1 MNEIIKIP
9 KILLPQSDI
18 DMQKWACVACDQ
30 FTSEPKYWEE
40 LNQFVKD
47 EPSTLNMVFPEVYL
61 GKDDDKRI
69 ESINATMKEYLNS
82 GIYREYEGLIL
93 VKRIL
98 PNGKIRLGLMLAV
111 DLEQYE
117 YTEKNTAL
125 IKATEKTV
133 IERLPARIKIRRNAP
148 LELPHVML
156 LMDDP
161 DSEILEPL
169 YKESDSY
176 DILYDFKLNM
186 GGGKITGFAVPNP
199 DEIIVKINEILGKN
213 SISKYGVDNKIMFA
227 VGDGNHSL
235 ATAKE
240 CWNEIAK
247 TLSLDERIN
256 HPARYALCEMVNLY
270 DESLE
275 FEPIHRIIFNA
286 THDFIVNMAL
296 RLTGEERMRVV
307 FNDEEY
313 LINIPV
319 NPSDAIKDIQDY
331 IDEYIAE
338 NPEVTEDYIHGDENL
353 IKVAKRESGIALFMP
368 TIAKNTLFEYSVRR
382 GVLPRK
388 SFSMGVAEDKR
399 YYLEARKIK

>member
-1 MNEIIKIP
+1 MDEIIKIP
-9 KILLPQSDI
+9 KILLPANEVDLY
-18 DMQKWACVACDQ
+18 KWACVACDQ
-30 FTSEPKYWEE
+30 FTSEPKYWED
-40 LNQFVKD
+40 LAAAVGD
-47 EPSTLNMVFPEVYL
+47 APSTLNMVFPEVYL

-69 ESINATMKEYLNS
+69 ADINATMTNYLSS
-82 GIYREYEGLIL
+82 GKFKEYEGLIL

-98 PNGKIRLGLMLAV
+98 ANGKIRLGLMIAV

-117 YTEKNTAL
+117 YTEKNNAP

-133 IERLPARIKIRRNAP
+133 VERLPARIKIRRNAP

-156 LMDDP
+156 LMDD
-161 DSEILEPL
+161 SELDILEPL
-169 YKESDSY
+169 YKESDSF
-176 DILYDFKLNM
+176 DMLYDFKLNM
-186 GGGKITGFAVPNP
+186 GGGKITGYAVPEP
-199 DEIIVKINEILGKN
+199 DALIEKITQKFCGKGDIV
-213 SISKYGVDNKIMFA
+213 FA

-240 CWNEIAK
+240 CWNEISRGLKA
-247 TLSLDERIN
+247 DERIN
-256 HPARYALCEMVNLY
+256 HPARYALCELVNLY

-275 FEPIHRIIFNA
+275 FEPIHRVVFNA

-296 RLTGEERMRVV
+296 RLSGEERMKVV

-313 LINIPV
+313 LINISV

-331 IDEYIAE
+331 IDEYIEE
-338 NPEVTEDYIHGDENL
+338 NPEVTEDYIHGDDNL

-368 TIAKNTLFEYSVRR
+368 TIAKNTLFGYSARR

-399 YYLEARKIK
+399 YYLEARKIIR

>member
-1 MNEIIKIP
+1 MDEIIKIP
-9 KILLPQSDI
+9 KILLPANDV
-18 DMQKWACVACDQ
+18 DLCKWACVACDQ
-30 FTSEPKYWEE
+30 FTSEPKYWEDLAVSVGE
-40 LNQFVKD
+40 A
-47 EPSTLNMVFPEVYL
+47 PSTLNMVFPEVYL

-69 ESINATMKEYLNS
+69 ADINATMTNYLSS
-82 GIYREYEGLIL
+82 GKFKEYEGLIL

-98 PNGKIRLGLMLAV
+98 ANGKIRLGLLIAV

-117 YTEKNTAL
+117 YTEKNNAP

-133 IERLPARIKIRRNAP
+133 VERLPARIKIRRNAP

-161 DSEILEPL
+161 ESDILEPL
-169 YKESDSY
+169 YKESDTF
-176 DILYDFKLNM
+176 DMLYDFKLNM
-186 GGGKITGFAVPNP
+186 GGGKITGFAVPEP
-199 DEIIVKINEILGKN
+199 DALIAKITQKFCGNGEIA
-213 SISKYGVDNKIMFA
+213 FA

-240 CWNEIAK
+240 CWNEISRGLNAA
-247 TLSLDERIN
+247 ERMN
-256 HPARYALCEMVNLY
+256 HPARYALCELVNLY

-275 FEPIHRIIFNA
+275 FEPIHRVLFNA

-296 RLTGEERMRVV
+296 RLSGEERMKVV

-331 IDEYIAE
+331 IDEYIEE

-368 TIAKNTLFEYSVRR
+368 TISKNTLFGYSARR

-399 YYLEARKIK
+399 YYLEARRIIR